1 MWIVRELL
9 RLGVRVAIG
18 FAIALVIAVLWAT
31 VSEHSFAE
39 GLRET
44 TLSVGV
50 LLLLMAGIGRGSNFE
65 RAMDYGVAHQ
75 YWGRIPGVSTIER
88 KPEDRTLTPGAV
100 FALTGLAL
108 LALGL
113 FVL

>member
-1 MWIVRELL
+1 VWVIRELL
-9 RLGVRVAIG
+9 RLLARVAIG
-18 FAIALVIAVLWAT
+18 FVIALVIAVLWAT
-31 VSEHSFAE
+31 VSEHSFLAN
-39 GLRET
+39 LRVT
-44 TLSVGV
+44 TLSLGV

-65 RAMDYGVAHQ
+65 RAMDHGVAHQ
-75 YWGRIPGVSTIER
+75 YWGRIPGMSTTQR
-88 KPEDRTLTPGAV
+88 KPEDPTLTPGAV

>member
-1 MWIVRELL
+1 MWVIGELL
-9 RLGVRVAIG
+9 HLVVRVAIG
-18 FAIALVIAVLWAT
+18 FVIALVIAVLWAT
-31 VSEHSFAE
+31 VSEHSFLE
-39 GLRET
+39 DLRIT

-65 RAMDYGVAHQ
+65 RAMDYGVAHE
-75 YWGRIPGVSTIER
+75 YWGRIPGMSTIQR
-88 KPEDRTLTPGAV
+88 RPEDRTLTPGAV
-100 FALTGLAL
+100 FASTGAVL

>member
-1 MWIVRELL
+1 MWIIGELL
-9 RLGVRVAIG
+9 RLVVRVAVG
-18 FAIALVIAVLWAT
+18 FAVALVIAVLWAT

-39 GLRET
+39 GLRIT

-75 YWGRIPGVSTIER
+75 YGGRIPGISSIQR
-88 KPEDRTLTPGAV
+88 KPEDPTLAPGAV

-108 LALGL
+108 LAVGV